1 MPTDIADTSSEGAL
15 TVIGM
20 PWKATDAMKERTK
33 FVLEWERR
41 WNEAEGGHINMAEL
55 CRMHGITRQT
65 GYKLVNR
72 YKQANHSLEAVAERS
87 RRPNTSPD
95 ALPVEVEDAIAAARK
110 KWPKWGPR
118 KLRRK
123 LVEFNPGMRV
133 PAASTIAKV
142 LKRRGLTQPRRRRR
156 RAPAPAGVT
165 APFSGCDA
173 PNAVWCIDFKGW
185 FLTADGR
192 RCYPLTLLDAFSR
205 FLLRCEALLEPDG
218 KHVRSILDSAFVEYG
233 LPAAIRSDGGPP
245 FASTGPAR
253 LTELSVWLLRLGIR
267 VEIIA
272 PGKPQQNGRLE
283 RLHRNI
289 EEETT
294 EPPTADC
301 AAQQRRFD
309 PWRHQWNVERP
320 HESLKLRTPA
330 SVYTASST
338 HYPRPLINPID
349 EDPNPFSYV
358 TRIDKSGHILWH
370 RRRVLISSALRHEY
384 VELDLR
390 EQGGGWDVR
399 WGAIHLGHLDD
410 LRRERGL
417 ITPSRR
423 RGAKEVSAMSL
434 L

>member
-1 MPTDIADTSSEGAL
+1 
-15 TVIGM
+15 M
-20 PWKATDAMKERTK
+20 PWKATNAMKERTK

-41 WNEAEGGHINMAEL
+41 WNEAEGGPVNMAEL

-72 YKQANHSLEAVAERS
+72 YRQANHDLAAVAELS
-87 RRPNTSPD
+87 RRPKTSPH
-95 ALPVEVEDAIAAARK
+95 ALPVELEDVIVAARK

-118 KLRRK
+118 KLHRK
-123 LVEFNPGMRV
+123 LVEANPGIPV
-133 PAASTIAKV
+133 PGPSVMAKV

-156 RAPAPAGVT
+156 RAPAAGVT

-173 PNAVWCIDFKGW
+173 ANAVWCIDFKGW
-185 FLTADGR
+185 FLTGDGL

-205 FLLRCEALLEPDG
+205 YLLRCEALLEPDG
-218 KHVRSILDSAFVEYG
+218 KHVRSILDSAFVEFG

-267 VEIIA
+267 IEIIA

-294 EPPTADC
+294 EPSA
-301 AAQQRRFD
+301 ANHVAQQRRFD
-309 PWRHQWNVERP
+309 PWRYEWNVERP
-320 HESLKLRTPA
+320 HEALDLRTPA
-330 SVYTASST
+330 SVYAQSSRR
-338 HYPRPLINPID
+338 YPRPLIKP
-349 EDPNPFSYV
+349 EPEPFSYV
-358 TRIDKSGHILWH
+358 ARVDKNGFITWDRKRLF
-370 RRRVLISSALRHEY
+370 ISSALKHEY
-384 VELDLR
+384 IEIDPRDHGSWL
-390 EQGGGWDVR
+390 VR
-399 WGAIHLGHLDD
+399 WGAIPLGHLDE
-410 LRRERGL
+410 LRRDRGL
-417 ITPSRR
+417 ITPRRR